1 MVVIAIIGI
10 LASVVLAS
18 LNTARKK
25 SRDARRIADLKQI
38 QLALELYF
46 DAASAG
52 ETSYPDTVAAAA
64 AAGFIPTE
72 PKDPATGASYAYD
85 NLDASTGGACVIA
98 DAGTC
103 LSYHLGANLEES
115 TNSALSGDVDAC
127 VAVAGA
133 CTKALPGTT
142 LDGGD
147 DDNCAGA
154 AGTYCY
160 DLTP

>member
-1 MVVIAIIGI
+1 IAIIGI

-46 DAASAG
+46 DAATAG

-64 AAGFIPTE
+64 TAGFIPTE

-85 NLDASTGGACVIA
+85 NLDASTGGACAVA
-98 DAGTC
+98 DPGTC
-103 LSYHLGANLEES
+103 LSYHLGAVLEEAS
-115 TNSALSGDVDAC
+115 NAALTGDVDKEPSATYGFDGNDANC
-127 VAVAGA
+127 DAVDG
-133 CTKALPGTT
+133 ALP
-142 LDGGD
+142 DQ
-147 DDNCAGA
+147 
-154 AGTYCY
+154 CY
-160 DLTP
+160 DLMP